1 MVGIG
6 LAAGV
11 LSAAILAVAAF
22 LAGRRLGRAERLES
36 RLEASPPGRKRRR
49 EGGRAGEKPGKT
61 ETEQMRAIAQRMAEF
76 HNFFAY
82 DGTAMPAPETK
93 HRPNGKEGKR

>member
-11 LSAAILAVAAF
+11 LSAAILAAAF

-36 RLEASPPGRKRRR
+36 RLEASHPGRKRRG

-93 HRPNGKEGKR
+93 RRPNGKEGKR